1 MLLIKTLF
9 FLFPDYINTLSLQSS
24 FLFFTS
30 QIYFTLFQCFFLR
43 KSFKSIL
50 LPLKKKTVVR
60 TQHKIYSQQTF
71 GAQYRIFNYRHR
83 VVRRISR
90 PYSSCVTEISYSLN
104 SNPLLFFPCTPW
116 QPPFHSLLL
125 NLTVLDTSYKWT
137 HAVFLLLWV
146 ANSWRYLRWWVETL
160 NIVKISM
167 QPERSIDSMQSL
179 SKF

>member
-1 MLLIKTLF
+1 M
-9 FLFPDYINTLSLQSS
+9 
-24 FLFFTS
+24 
-30 QIYFTLFQCFFLR
+30 
-43 KSFKSIL
+43 
-50 LPLKKKTVVR
+50 VR

-160 NIVKISM
+160 NIVKIST
-167 QPERSIDSMQSL
+167 QPREIYRFNAIAIKILMAFFTGKKKTYKIIWNCKRQWKAKTIL
-179 SKF
+179 KKK